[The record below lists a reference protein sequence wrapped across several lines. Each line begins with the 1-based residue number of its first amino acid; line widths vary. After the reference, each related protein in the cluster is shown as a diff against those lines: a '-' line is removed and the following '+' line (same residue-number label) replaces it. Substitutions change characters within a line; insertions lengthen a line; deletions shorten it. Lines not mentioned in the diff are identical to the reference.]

1 MNAPL
6 YDFFTTDHRRLDA
19 LLDAAVA
26 DPARIRTDL
35 YHDFR
40 VGLLTHIKME
50 EKILFPAA
58 QEANEGVP
66 LPIQAKLRLDHGALT
81 ALMVLPPAPAM
92 ISVLRS
98 LLEEHDRLEEEP
110 GGMYAACEALTA
122 DRTEELLAQLRGTAP
137 VPVHPPN
144 PAPKAVGAAQ
154 RALERAGWPE
164 LAAQL

>member
-6 YDFFTTDHRRLDA
+6 HRFFTTDHRRLDD
-19 LLDAAVA
+19 LLDAAME
-26 DPARIRTDL
+26 DPAEIRTDL
-35 YHDFR
+35 YHAFR

-58 QEANEGVP
+58 QEANGGVP

-81 ALMVLPPAPAM
+81 ALMVLPPAPPM
-92 ISVLRS
+92 IGVLRS

-110 GGMYAACEALTA
+110 GGMYAACEALTG
-122 DRTEELLAQLRGTAP
+122 DRTEELLAQLRATAP

-144 PAPKAVGAAQ
+144 PAPKAIGAAR

-164 LAAQL
+164 LAAML